1 MEHHI
6 VFTNGR
12 SGSNYISGLI
22 NRHPNLTNY
31 GEVLGEW
38 TIPYKLYEKFFA
50 SRATTE
56 AYLDYIYS
64 SRSFFYL
71 SQLYSASAHIRKSKK
86 INFKDLSSIK
96 SLGIK
101 DFSMNFTRR
110 GLRNYLRDRPDIKVI
125 SLYRENHLERY
136 ISYLNLKQ
144 SGVVSVEKDQT
155 KRIKTKD
162 LKVRVSPDEV
172 LSDLKRIEQ
181 ETEDQLEIVRE
192 LSPERVYEIRYE
204 DLFSSRER
212 SSSIQQGMF
221 DFLGVEPLDIQGSSK
236 KILTK
241 KMSEIIENY
250 DEFLSQIRDTRYEKF
265 VID

>member
-1 MEHHI
+1 MERHI

-22 NRHPNLTNY
+22 NHHPNLTNY

-38 TIPYKLYEKFFA
+38 TIPYRLYENFFA
-50 SRATTE
+50 GRTTTE

-64 SRSFFYL
+64 SSSFFYL
-71 SQLYSASAHIRKSKK
+71 SQTYSAIAHIRKSKK
-86 INFKDLSSIK
+86 INFKNLNSVK

-101 DFSMNFTRR
+101 DFSMNFIRR
-110 GLRNYLRDRPDIKVI
+110 DLRNYLRDRPDIKVI

-144 SGVVSVEKDQT
+144 SGVVSVEKNQA
-155 KRIKTKD
+155 KRVPTKD
-162 LKVRVSPDEV
+162 LKVRVSPDEM
-172 LSDLKRIEQ
+172 LSDLERIEK
-181 ETEDQLEIVRE
+181 ETEDQLEIVRD

-204 DLFSSRER
+204 ELFSSKEK
-212 SSSIQQGMF
+212 SSSIQLGMF

-241 KMSEIIENY
+241 KMPEIIENY
-250 DEFLSQIRDTRYEKF
+250 DEFLSQIRNTRYEKF
-265 VID
+265 VVD